1 MKASG
6 RKLATLAVLISL
18 VTPFSYASELVIAQ
32 PASATAMDP
41 GFLKEAAT
49 LVDNIFDTL
58 VLRDKNM
65 QLQPGL
71 ATSWKALD
79 DTTWQFDLRPGVT
92 FTNGEPV
99 NAAAVKFSIDRI
111 LDPGQP
117 RANHFLHPH
126 HLSRL
131 KSPAT
136 IRFAS
141 TPTARTHFCLRA

>member
-58 VLRDKNM
+58 VPISAAALISPVYFVRDI
-65 QLQPGL
+65 LL
-71 ATSWKALD
+71 
-79 DTTWQFDLRPGVT
+79 FDLPYAFFITLVVLFLFARKRGLQKR
-92 FTNGEPV
+92 E
-99 NAAAVKFSIDRI
+99 AVIVLALYFGYVIYK
-111 LDPGQP
+111 LTQ
-117 RANHFLHPH
+117 L
-126 HLSRL
+126 
-131 KSPAT
+131 
-136 IRFAS
+136 
-141 TPTARTHFCLRA
+141 